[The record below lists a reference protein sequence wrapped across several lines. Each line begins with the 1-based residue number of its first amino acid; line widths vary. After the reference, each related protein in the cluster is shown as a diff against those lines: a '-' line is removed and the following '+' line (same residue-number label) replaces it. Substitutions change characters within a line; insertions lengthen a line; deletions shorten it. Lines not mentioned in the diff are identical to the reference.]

1 MYLQSTLKKNEKE
14 QLEEEMEQIKT
25 AVEYFDKIIDLEEP
39 NKMILQIII
48 DKIYISKD
56 KTIRFKL
63 KPDIKKL
70 I

>member
-1 MYLQSTLKKNEKE
+1 MEK
-14 QLEEEMEQIKT
+14 IKT
-25 AVEYFDKIIDLEEP
+25 AVEYFNEIIDLEKP
-39 NKMILQIII
+39 NKMILQMII